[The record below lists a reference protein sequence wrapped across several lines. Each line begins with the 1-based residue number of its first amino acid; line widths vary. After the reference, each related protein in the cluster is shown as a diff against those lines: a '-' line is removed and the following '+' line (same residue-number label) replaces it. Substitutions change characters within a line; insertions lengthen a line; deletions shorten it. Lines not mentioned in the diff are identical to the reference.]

1 MGNHSICPFA
11 ERFTARALPVF
22 LLVSGLFASGC
33 GGDGDSS
40 VSPTSVPTPAPA
52 PTPTPAP
59 PAEMAPRS
67 QSEFD
72 NRVIGKQFTQGSF
85 SLTFLAPGRLREID
99 QGTAY
104 DGDYRYDYAGANSG
118 MLTYTYD
125 VTGNDPNR
133 ERSEVRFVFGSELSG
148 TFEYSYFENG
158 SRRETASGNFELVPA
173 PSVPP
178 PTIGAGSGAA
188 LFGAGDRISGF
199 PAGSA
204 GIPRVTSG
212 ASVSLSGGRLTITM
226 SRGGYVEYDDYR
238 YTCNASQCRIEDG
251 LVTSGTIERTVAG
264 SAAGGSGGGGSGGGG
279 TGGGTS
285 GNTFGAGDRISG
297 FPAGSAGIPRVTSGA
312 SVSLS
317 GGRLTITMSRGGYV
331 EYDDYRYTCNASQC
345 RIEDGLVTSGTIE
358 RTVAGSAAGGS
369 GGGGSGGGGTGGGTS
384 GNTFGAGDRISGFP
398 AGSAGIPRVT
408 SGASVSLSGGRL
420 TITMSRGGYV
430 EYDDYRYTCN
440 ASQCR
445 IEDGLVTSGTI
456 ERTVAGSGAG
466 GSGGGGSGGGGTGG
480 GTSGNTFG
488 AGDRISGFPAGSA
501 GIPRVTS
508 GASVSLSGGRLTIT
522 MSRGG
527 YVEYDD
533 YRYTCNA
540 SQCRIEDGL
549 VTSGTIERT
558 VAGSA
563 AGGSGGG
570 GSGGGTGG
578 GSSSGNPLVLVGELD
593 CSIETAFPGTLR
605 GTVEGRLRG
614 VRPVSFVIVTGSL
627 IERDGAQRTHELI
640 PDLLGSFEVGE
651 TKSFS
656 SSNLFS
662 SDATRFGCEAQ
673 LEWTEI
679 GQHRTR
685 SLRVATPIAP
695 VRPSSE

>member
-1 MGNHSICPFA
+1 MGNHSIFPFA

-369 GGGGSGGGGTGGGTS
+369 GGGGSGGG
-384 GNTFGAGDRISGFP
+384 
-398 AGSAGIPRVT
+398 
-408 SGASVSLSGGRL
+408 
-420 TITMSRGGYV
+420 
-430 EYDDYRYTCN
+430 
-440 ASQCR
+440 
-445 IEDGLVTSGTI
+445 
-456 ERTVAGSGAG
+456 
-466 GSGGGGSGGGGTGG
+466 
-480 GTSGNTFG
+480 
-488 AGDRISGFPAGSA
+488 
-501 GIPRVTS
+501 
-508 GASVSLSGGRLTIT
+508 
-522 MSRGG
+522 
-527 YVEYDD
+527 
-533 YRYTCNA
+533 
-540 SQCRIEDGL
+540 
-549 VTSGTIERT
+549 
-558 VAGSA
+558 
-563 AGGSGGG
+563 
-570 GSGGGTGG
+570 TGG

>member
-1 MGNHSICPFA
+1 M
-11 ERFTARALPVF
+11 
-22 LLVSGLFASGC
+22 
-33 GGDGDSS
+33 
-40 VSPTSVPTPAPA
+40 
-52 PTPTPAP
+52 
-59 PAEMAPRS
+59 
-67 QSEFD
+67 
-72 NRVIGKQFTQGSF
+72 
-85 SLTFLAPGRLREID
+85 
-99 QGTAY
+99 
-104 DGDYRYDYAGANSG
+104 
-118 MLTYTYD
+118 
-125 VTGNDPNR
+125 
-133 ERSEVRFVFGSELSG
+133 
-148 TFEYSYFENG
+148 
-158 SRRETASGNFELVPA
+158 
-173 PSVPP
+173 
-178 PTIGAGSGAA
+178 
-188 LFGAGDRISGF
+188 
-199 PAGSA
+199 
-204 GIPRVTSG
+204 
-212 ASVSLSGGRLTITM
+212 
-226 SRGGYVEYDDYR
+226 
-238 YTCNASQCRIEDG
+238 
-251 LVTSGTIERTVAG
+251 
-264 SAAGGSGGGGSGGGG
+264 
-279 TGGGTS
+279 
-285 GNTFGAGDRISG
+285 
-297 FPAGSAGIPRVTSGA
+297 
-312 SVSLS
+312 
-317 GGRLTITMSRGGYV
+317 
-331 EYDDYRYTCNASQC
+331 
-345 RIEDGLVTSGTIE
+345 
-358 RTVAGSAAGGS
+358 
-369 GGGGSGGGGTGGGTS
+369 
-384 GNTFGAGDRISGFP
+384 
-398 AGSAGIPRVT
+398 
-408 SGASVSLSGGRL
+408 
-420 TITMSRGGYV
+420 
-430 EYDDYRYTCN
+430 
-440 ASQCR
+440 
-445 IEDGLVTSGTI
+445 
-456 ERTVAGSGAG
+456 
-466 GSGGGGSGGGGTGG
+466 
-480 GTSGNTFG
+480 
-488 AGDRISGFPAGSA
+488 
-501 GIPRVTS
+501 TS